1 MDIKKIKITLLALVL
16 FTTSV
21 YGEFNPDLTLSAE
34 NSPKSYLNYKNYNK
48 PRSASETVNPRTLRI
63 ELGSKVLNA
72 KTKLWNDFFKI
83 DQRLNVLSSF
93 PGTSVNLTLTE
104 NLAIPEN
111 RSVIRTAHHFWDIQI
126 GVGKSWIVTESIT
139 RISLPFTFIEKNAN
153 CVHNGVLIFDLQENK
168 ISKGHFQIGGE
179 TCLYFKYDLIGEI
192 NIEFENVEYNAISV
206 SEYRSWKENQFP
218 IKSITSLGDFSKSFG
233 AEKEVKSMFMSVYG
247 YFDGENH
254 YRGGCSTRWGRYPHC
269 SQMLLPSYSLAKSV
283 YASLAL
289 DLLEK
294 EYPGI
299 RKAKIIDYVPECSS
313 KKWKGVTFEH
323 ALDSAVGHYR
333 NDKHPLDEALISERG
348 FFTSLTHSEKIKL
361 ACGLFSKKDKPGKKF
376 VYHSTDIYIL
386 GSALNSYIKSSNSLS
401 ADIYEDIMKPIWS
414 DLNLSHALN
423 ESQRTA
429 DAINQTFTAWGLFFL
444 STDIVSIGNYLRK
457 IAEENPESLMN
468 SSLQLNKKDRGLDA
482 FSGIKFYNNGF
493 WARKLPG
500 FQVGCKED
508 IFIPYM
514 EGYGGIVVALMP
526 NGHLYYF
533 FSDGDQ
539 FSWSKAA
546 RASSK
551 IKSFC
556 KT

>member
-1 MDIKKIKITLLALVL
+1 M
-16 FTTSV
+16 
-21 YGEFNPDLTLSAE
+21 
-34 NSPKSYLNYKNYNK
+34 
-48 PRSASETVNPRTLRI
+48 
-63 ELGSKVLNA
+63 
-72 KTKLWNDFFKI
+72 
-83 DQRLNVLSSF
+83 
-93 PGTSVNLTLTE
+93 
-104 NLAIPEN
+104 
-111 RSVIRTAHHFWDIQI
+111 HHFWDLQI
-126 GVGKSWIVTESIT
+126 GVGKSWLITEDIT
-139 RISLPFTFIEKNAN
+139 RVSLPFTFIEKNAN
-153 CVHNGVLIFDLQENK
+153 CVHNGVLIFDIQLNE
-168 ISKGHFQIGGE
+168 ISKGYFQIGGE
-179 TCLYFKYDLIGEI
+179 TCLYFKYDFIGEI
-192 NIEFENVEYNAISV
+192 NIEAENNDYNEKSVNEYK
-206 SEYRSWKENQFP
+206 SWKANQFP
-218 IKSITSLGDFSKSFG
+218 IKSITSLGDSSKSFG
-233 AEKEVKSMFMSVYG
+233 AEKEVKPMFMSVYG

-289 DLLEK
+289 DELEK
-294 EYPGI
+294 NYSGI
-299 RKAKIIDYVPECSS
+299 SKAKVIDHVPECSN

-348 FFTSLTHSEKIKL
+348 FFTSLTHTEKIKL

-386 GSALNSYIKSSNSLS
+386 GAALNNFIKSANSPSSDL
-401 ADIYEDIMKPIWS
+401 YEDIMKPLWG

-429 DAINQTFTAWGLFFL
+429 DVINQTFTAWGLFFL
-444 STDIVSIGNYLRK
+444 STDIVSIGNYLRE
-457 IAEENPESLMN
+457 IAEENPQSLMG

-508 IFIPYM
+508 VFIPYM

-546 RASSK
+546 KASSK

-556 KT
+556 ES

>member
-1 MDIKKIKITLLALVL
+1 MRKITLILPILVF
-16 FTTSV
+16 FTSSV
-21 YGEFNPDLTLSAE
+21 FGEFNPDLALSAD
-34 NSPKSYLNYKNYNK
+34 NSPKTYINYKNYNK
-48 PRSASETVNPRTLRI
+48 PRNNSESVESRTLQI
-63 ELGSKVLNA
+63 ELGSSVLNA

-83 DQRLNVLSSF
+83 DSRLNVLSSF
-93 PGTSVNLTLTE
+93 PGTSINLTLTE

-111 RSVIRTAHHFWDIQI
+111 RSIIRTMHHFWDLQI
-126 GVGKSWIVTESIT
+126 GVGKSWLITEDIT
-139 RISLPFTFIEKNAN
+139 RVSLPFTFIEKNAN
-153 CVHNGVLIFDLQENK
+153 CVHNGVLIFDIQLNE
-168 ISKGHFQIGGE
+168 ISKGYFQIGGE
-179 TCLYFKYDLIGEI
+179 TCLYFKYDFIGEI
-192 NIEFENVEYNAISV
+192 NIEAENNDYNEKSVNEYK
-206 SEYRSWKENQFP
+206 SWKTSQFP
-218 IKSITSLGDFSKSFG
+218 IKSITSLGDSSKSFG
-233 AEKEVKSMFMSVYG
+233 AEKEVKPMFMSVYG

-289 DLLEK
+289 DELEK
-294 EYPGI
+294 NYPGI
-299 RKAKIIDYVPECSS
+299 SKAKVIDHVPECSN

-348 FFTSLTHSEKIKL
+348 FFTSLTHAEKIKL

-386 GSALNSYIKSSNSLS
+386 GTALNNFIKSANSPSSDL
-401 ADIYEDIMKPIWS
+401 YEDIMKPLWG

-423 ESQRTA
+423 ESQRTT
-429 DAINQTFTAWGLFFL
+429 DVINQTFTAWGLFFL
-444 STDIVSIGNYLRK
+444 STDIVSIGNYLRE
-457 IAEENPESLMN
+457 IAEENPQSIMG

-508 IFIPYM
+508 VFIPYM

-546 RASSK
+546 KASSK

-556 KT
+556 ES

>member
-1 MDIKKIKITLLALVL
+1 MRKITLILPILVF
-16 FTTSV
+16 FTSSV
-21 YGEFNPDLTLSAE
+21 FGEFNPDLALSAD
-34 NSPKSYLNYKNYNK
+34 NSPKTYINYKNYNK
-48 PRSASETVNPRTLRI
+48 PRNNSESVKSRTLQI
-63 ELGSKVLNA
+63 ELGSNILNA

-83 DQRLNVLSSF
+83 DSRLNVLSSF
-93 PGTSVNLTLTE
+93 PGTSINLTLTE

-111 RSVIRTAHHFWDIQI
+111 RSIIRTMHHFWDIQI
-126 GVGKSWIVTESIT
+126 GVGKSWLITEDIT
-139 RISLPFTFIEKNAN
+139 RVSLPFTFIEKNAN
-153 CVHNGVLIFDLQENK
+153 CVHNGVLIFDIQLNE
-168 ISKGHFQIGGE
+168 ISKGYFQIGGE
-179 TCLYFKYDLIGEI
+179 TCLYFKYDFIGEI
-192 NIEFENVEYNAISV
+192 NIEAENNDYNEKSVNEYKL
-206 SEYRSWKENQFP
+206 WKANQFP
-218 IKSITSLGDFSKSFG
+218 IKSITSLGDLSKSFG
-233 AEKEVKSMFMSVYG
+233 AEKEVKPMFMSVYG

-289 DLLEK
+289 DELEK
-294 EYPGI
+294 NYPGI
-299 RKAKIIDYVPECSS
+299 RKAKVIDHVPECSN

-348 FFTSLTHSEKIKL
+348 FFTSLTHAEKIKL

-386 GSALNSYIKSSNSLS
+386 GTALNNFIKSANSPSSDL
-401 ADIYEDIMKPIWS
+401 YEDIMKPLWG

-429 DAINQTFTAWGLFFL
+429 DVINQTFTAWGLFFL
-444 STDIVSIGNYLRK
+444 STDLVSIGNYLRE
-457 IAEENPESLMN
+457 IAEENPQSLMG

-482 FSGIKFYNNGF
+482 FSGIKLYNNGF

-546 RASSK
+546 KASSK

-556 KT
+556 ES

>member
-1 MDIKKIKITLLALVL
+1 MRKITLILPILVF
-16 FTTSV
+16 FTSSV
-21 YGEFNPDLTLSAE
+21 FGEFNPDLALSAD
-34 NSPKSYLNYKNYNK
+34 NSPKTYVNYKNYNK
-48 PRSASETVNPRTLRI
+48 PRNNSKSVESRTLQI
-63 ELGSKVLNA
+63 ELGSTVLNA

-83 DQRLNVLSSF
+83 DSRLNVLSSF
-93 PGTSVNLTLTE
+93 PGTSINLTLTE

-111 RSVIRTAHHFWDIQI
+111 RSIIRTMHHFWDLQI
-126 GVGKSWIVTESIT
+126 GVGKSWLITENIT
-139 RISLPFTFIEKNAN
+139 RVSLPFTFIEKNAN
-153 CVHNGVLIFDLQENK
+153 CVHNGVLIFDIQLNE
-168 ISKGHFQIGGE
+168 ISKGYFQIGGE
-179 TCLYFKYDLIGEI
+179 TCLYFKYDFIGEI
-192 NIEFENVEYNAISV
+192 NIEAENNDYNEKSVNEYK
-206 SEYRSWKENQFP
+206 SWKANQFP
-218 IKSITSLGDFSKSFG
+218 IKSITSLGDSSKSFG
-233 AEKEVKSMFMSVYG
+233 AEKEVKPMFMSVYG

-254 YRGGCSTRWGRYPHC
+254 FRGGCSTRWGRYPHC

-289 DLLEK
+289 DELEK
-294 EYPGI
+294 NYPGI
-299 RKAKIIDYVPECSS
+299 SKAKVIDHVPECSN

-348 FFTSLTHSEKIKL
+348 FFTSLTHAEKIKL

-386 GSALNSYIKSSNSLS
+386 GAALNNFIKSANSPSSDL
-401 ADIYEDIMKPIWS
+401 YEDIMKPLWG

-429 DAINQTFTAWGLFFL
+429 DVINQTFTAWGLFFL
-444 STDIVSIGNYLRK
+444 STDIVSIGNYLRE
-457 IAEENPESLMN
+457 IAEENPQSLMG

-508 IFIPYM
+508 VFIPYM

-546 RASSK
+546 KASSK

-556 KT
+556 ES